1 MTARSVL
8 SDSIDSYRTRH
19 LDCDPDE
26 QEDQIFSL
34 LKESPDVIAA
44 WENLAARGGIVLDDV
59 LSMIIAK
66 KHFATSFRVAHEE
79 RERGLE
85 RHEGLRKAVN
95 LLKTHYAKKPML
107 SSPDGSY
114 SFRNLL
120 DENNRRLLD
129 SRKALEWMLSDLD
142 LSERFMARLHNN
154 IFPSGQKRNKEVVD
168 FYKMLSRDLESF
180 FGKPCDD
187 FVAAVST
194 ALFGGNDNTTIDR
207 EAVRKARERQRE
219 RAARTHR

>member
-1 MTARSVL
+1 MTARSAL
-8 SDSIDSYRTRH
+8 SDSIDSFKARYP
-19 LDCDPDE
+19 DPDPDD
-26 QEDQIFSL
+26 QRDQIFSL
-34 LKESPDVIAA
+34 LQESPDVIAA
-44 WENLAARGGIVLDDV
+44 WKNLAARGVVPEDV

-66 KHFATSFRVAHEE
+66 KHFATRFRVAHEE
-79 RERGLE
+79 RKRDLE
-85 RHEGLRKAVN
+85 HHEDLREAVN

-107 SSPDGSY
+107 SSPDGNY

-129 SRKALEWMLSDLD
+129 SRKALEWMLSDID
-142 LSERFMARLHNN
+142 CSERFAARLHNN
-154 IFPSGQKRNKEVVD
+154 IFPLGQKRNNEKVA
-168 FYKMLSRDLESF
+168 FYKMLSRDLVSF

-207 EAVRKARERQRE
+207 EAVRNARRRQE
-219 RAARTHR
+219 RAARKTRP

>member
-1 MTARSVL
+1 MTARSAL

-19 LDCDPDE
+19 LDWDPDE

-34 LKESPDVIAA
+34 LKESQDVIAA

-66 KHFATSFRVAHEE
+66 KHFATDFKVAQEE
-79 RERGLE
+79 RKCKREH
-85 RHEGLRKAVN
+85 HEDLREAVN

-129 SRKALEWMLSDLD
+129 TRKALEWMLSDID
-142 LSERFMARLHNN
+142 RSERFLARLHNN
-154 IFPSGQKRNKEVVD
+154 IFPLGQKREEKLA
-168 FYKMLSRDLESF
+168 FHKMLSRDLVSF
-180 FGKPCDD
+180 FGKPCDGL
-187 FVAAVST
+187 VAAVTT
-194 ALFGGNDNTTIDR
+194 ALFGGNGDTTIDR
-207 EAVRKARERQRE
+207 DAVRNARRRQE
-219 RAARTHR
+219 QAARKTRP